1 MRTVV
6 RNFAHRN
13 SDWKPYSGIPW
24 FSNPTYDLLWLT
36 KWINFA
42 NSSFCSGMREN
53 TKFRLNQEVL
63 SKSRLPRPSWYG
75 YISIHVNTTILAKHS
90 FMNSSLF
97 LRPRQTAPWTRL
109 CSGVNSSCYT
119 GEKKHLLWQIFS
131 IISSENYLFI
141 FHNPFFQSG
150 CNLLFVMLS

>member
-119 GEKKHLLWQIFS
+119 GKKHLVWQIFS

-141 FHNPFFQSG
+141 FHNPFSQSG